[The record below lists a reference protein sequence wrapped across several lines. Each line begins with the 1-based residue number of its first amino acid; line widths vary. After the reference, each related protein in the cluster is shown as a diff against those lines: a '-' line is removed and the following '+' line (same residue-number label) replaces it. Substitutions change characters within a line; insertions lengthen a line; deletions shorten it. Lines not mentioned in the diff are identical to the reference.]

1 MRNDWIGNGTRNV
14 LERAAAAVMIFILL
28 WKIFQFLVFLPL
40 SGAAHFGDYLP
51 FALEFILAFIS
62 LVLSFTKH
70 RIASFAVASVLA
82 LVAVAYWWS
91 VICRSTK
98 PIWSDFEWLT
108 IPDFIFAAAAYLRWF
123 SQSTSRTH
131 LHQRPMETENV

>member
-82 LVAVAYWWS
+82 LVLSHIGGLSSAEAPS
-91 VICRSTK
+91 RSGL
-98 PIWSDFEWLT
+98 IL
-108 IPDFIFAAAAYLRWF
+108 
-123 SQSTSRTH
+123 
-131 LHQRPMETENV
+131 NG